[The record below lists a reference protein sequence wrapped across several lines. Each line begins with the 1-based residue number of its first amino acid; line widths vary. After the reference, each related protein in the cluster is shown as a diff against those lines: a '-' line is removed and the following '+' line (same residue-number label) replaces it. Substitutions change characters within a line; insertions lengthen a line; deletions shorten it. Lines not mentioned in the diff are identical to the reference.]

1 MERLAGLALPPL
13 IAPVARRPSSA
24 PATPAPA
31 NRRIADVLD
40 DARRNAFVGR
50 RAEQRTFEAA
60 LASAP
65 VRVFW
70 VHGPGGIGKTDLLL
84 SFERVCR
91 ERGHVSV
98 WADWGAPEQR
108 WTPVDEP
115 HHGLDLDG
123 PATPGRR
130 PVVFIDALGD
140 SGALGDS
147 DARGES
153 GFPLASL
160 LRNVP
165 GNALVVVASRL
176 PPGNAELETGPAM
189 EVRLLRLSGFEPEEA
204 RAFLGRRGVPEAHH
218 AGALALAQG
227 YPFALALVAA
237 GHARALGPGATLEA
251 EPTLTYAL
259 LDRLVG
265 PAIGTE
271 IWDALGVAAM
281 ARVLT
286 EPVVAAALDRPGA
299 HATLAALRALPA
311 VHSVPGG
318 VRARGILRDALVAEL
333 RWRNRDRYDA
343 VCRRLRAYYAE
354 QARAA
359 TPETVLDALT
369 GYAATC
375 DVPTTWNLSPCS
387 PRTDDAPLDLTPLR
401 PAAPDDIADVL
412 TAVRELEGAAPA
424 TWAAR
429 WAEAQP
435 EGFRIARAPCGALA
449 GFAHMIDMTER
460 PGGLLE
466 ADPLA
471 QTVWDA
477 VERTSPVR
485 EDERVSVLR
494 FWGGAPGTTGDDAAT
509 WHDPSAALWPVFAE
523 ALRHAVTF
531 PRPAAT
537 VLTCADPEL
546 WRPVFERAGFKRL
559 VEGQTGS
566 AFWHDWRAVPVEA
579 WLSWLVD
586 GAAAAAD
593 ARPGPP
599 ERLAVF
605 SKAGFV
611 VAVRDALRDF
621 AQPHAL
627 ARNPLLESHLAGI
640 GGCAA
645 DRIEALRSRIR
656 DAAEFAA
663 TTRAGARHAP
673 ALDAYY
679 LRPSGTQAE
688 VSERLG
694 LSFSTFRRTLER
706 GTAGLTETLWTWE
719 RGEAQGLAARPG
731 VETESLSGTGS
742 RAPVSSASV
751 LDPAATA

>member
-1 MERLAGLALPPL
+1 MERLAGLALPTL
-13 IAPVARRPSSA
+13 GTPVVRRPSSA
-24 PATPAPA
+24 PATTA

-70 VHGPGGIGKTDLLL
+70 VHGPGGVGKTELLL

-91 ERGHVSV
+91 ERGHASV
-98 WADWGAPEQR
+98 WVDWGASEQR
-108 WTPVDEP
+108 WTPVDES
-115 HHGLDLDG
+115 HHGLGLDG
-123 PATPGRR
+123 QAAPGRR

-140 SGALGDS
+140 S
-147 DARGES
+147 DARVES

-160 LRNVP
+160 LRNAP
-165 GNALVVVASRL
+165 GDALVVVASRL
-176 PPGNAELETGPAM
+176 PPGRAEVESDPAM
-189 EVRLLRLSGFEPEEA
+189 EVHVLRLSGFEPEEA
-204 RAFLGRRGVPEAHH
+204 RAFLCRRGVPEAHH
-218 AGALALAQG
+218 AGALALAHG

-237 GHARALGPGATLEA
+237 GYARALGPGATLEA
-251 EPTLTYAL
+251 EPALTAAL

-265 PAIGTE
+265 PAIGAE
-271 IWDALGVAAM
+271 GLGALGVAAM
-281 ARVLT
+281 VRVLT
-286 EPVVAAALDRPGA
+286 EPVLAEALDPPDA
-299 HATLAALRALPA
+299 QTALAALHGLPA
-311 VHSVPGG
+311 VRSVPGG
-318 VRARGILRDALVAEL
+318 VRVSGILRNALTADL
-333 RWRNRDRYDA
+333 RWRNRDRHDA
-343 VCRRLRAYYAE
+343 VRLRVRAHYAE

-359 TPETVLDALT
+359 TPETALDALT

-375 DVPTTWNLSPCS
+375 DVPAAWRPLPWSS
-387 PRTDDAPLDLTPLR
+387 RTDDAPLGLVPLC
-401 PAAPDDIADVL
+401 PAAPDDLADVL
-412 TAVRELEGAAPA
+412 AAIRALEGAAPA
-424 TWAAR
+424 KWAAR

-435 EGFRIARAPCGALA
+435 ENLRLARSPCGALA
-449 GFAHMIDMTER
+449 GFAHLVEMTER

-494 FWGGAPGTTGDDAAT
+494 FWGGAPGTTGDVAAIR
-509 WHDPSAALWPVFAE
+509 HDPSAALWPVFAE

-546 WRPVFERAGFKRL
+546 WRPVFERAGFERL

-586 GAAAAAD
+586 GAPVALD
-593 ARPGPP
+593 ALPGPP
-599 ERLAVF
+599 ERFAVF
-605 SKAGFV
+605 SEAGFA

-640 GGCAA
+640 GGGTA

-656 DAAEFAA
+656 DAAELAA
-663 TTRAGARHAP
+663 STPKGALNAS

-679 LRPSGTQAE
+679 LRPSGTQTE
-688 VSERLG
+688 VAERLG
-694 LSFSTFRRTLER
+694 LSFSTLRRRLER
-706 GTAGLTETLWTWE
+706 GTADITETLWTWE
-719 RGEAQGLAARPG
+719 RGEALSLAALPG
-731 VETESLSGTGS
+731 VEAETLAGTGS
-742 RAPVSSASV
+742 RAPVSSALV
-751 LDPAATA
+751 LDLAATA